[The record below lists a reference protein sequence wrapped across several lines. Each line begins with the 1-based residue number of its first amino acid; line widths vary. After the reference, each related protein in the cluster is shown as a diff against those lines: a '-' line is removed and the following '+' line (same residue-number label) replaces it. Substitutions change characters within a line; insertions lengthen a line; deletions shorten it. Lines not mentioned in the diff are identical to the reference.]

1 MVDNHLFKEQFEYLS
16 LSNMYKNL
24 NTTKDI
30 EGNKTKVNKKNNNLA
45 DLMME
50 FKSKVTNNA
59 KKN

>member
-1 MVDNHLFKEQFEYLS
+1 
-16 LSNMYKNL
+16 MYKNL